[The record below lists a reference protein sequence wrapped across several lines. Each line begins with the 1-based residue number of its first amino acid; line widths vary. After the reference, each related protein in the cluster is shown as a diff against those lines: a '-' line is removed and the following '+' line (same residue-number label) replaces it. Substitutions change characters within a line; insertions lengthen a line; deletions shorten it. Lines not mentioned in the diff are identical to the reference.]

1 MQEAAY
7 AIMWE
12 ERTGIPIT
20 QLVTVMSVDNDN
32 PIVFVEH
39 RDEWTEKLRETIQQY
54 EEEQQQQYALAG

>member
-1 MQEAAY
+1 
-7 AIMWE
+7 
-12 ERTGIPIT
+12 
-20 QLVTVMSVDNDN
+20 MSVDNDN